1 MNAFRVAA
9 LGMSYAAV
17 LLLSGCATSTPMVGS
32 ERATPEDLI
41 SDLQSVG
48 VCPGEIEFVKTVG
61 LLAIGDGVIATRC
74 DGSYSVTFFPPGD
87 GITTVFSPL
96 VCEAGISD
104 QPETQIVWGMNW
116 FVSALNEQAERKL
129 GDVADATMGSQTTTE
144 AMYAEF
150 CKALEG

>member
-1 MNAFRVAA
+1 MNTFRLASFGAVVAS
-9 LGMSYAAV
+9 G
-17 LLLSGCATSTPMVGS
+17 LLLSACGTSTPMVGS
-32 ERATPEDLI
+32 ERATPQDLVT
-41 SDLQSVG
+41 DLQSVG
-48 VCPGEIEFVKTVG
+48 VCPGEVEFVEASG
-61 LLAIGDGVIATRC
+61 LLSVGDGVLATRC
-74 DGSYSVTFFPPGD
+74 DGSYAVTFFPPGD

-116 FVSALNEQAERKL
+116 FVSALNGQAERKL

-150 CKALEG
+150 CTALEG